1 MEYYSAFKKKEIL
14 PFETWLSLVGMTLSD
29 TSQTEKDKY
38 SVIDPGRA
46 VLMGV
51 IQADAGAG
59 EERVSRQPCKP
70 WFPNLQSRGGD
81 FLSRSDDP

>member
-1 MEYYSAFKKKEIL
+1 M
-14 PFETWLSLVGMTLSD
+14 FEVDHVQDGAGKVQQEAAGMAGT
-29 TSQTEKDKY
+29 
-38 SVIDPGRA
+38 DPGRA